1 MAARKTRKPKTVAA
15 RHNEVEKQLTREE
28 RAFRRKK
35 KELLKK
41 YENEYVALYQGE
53 VVDHDP
59 DDIVLVERARQKLGR
74 VPFLIMPV
82 RRKPIIFDTPMGML
96 EWG

>member
-1 MAARKTRKPKTVAA
+1 MAARKTGKPKTAA
-15 RHNEVEKQLTREE
+15 VSHSEAEKQLAKEE

-41 YENEYVALYQGE
+41 YENEFVALYKGE

-82 RRKPIIFDTPMGML
+82 RRKPIVFDTPLGML